1 MPVLA
6 SCSMLDMFFLVLVF
20 VFINRYV
27 HSLFTFHCQ
36 KLITSPQDIS
46 SFKSLTTPGTCLFML
61 PGANNEFS
69 VGMCRPLEH
78 NMVEEFYTTYWTWFF
93 TSIHFWRQQRL
104 LDSYATLQQQQ
115 QQLHDDEQ
123 QRTTNQRS
131 IAAVATHLDGPLN
144 RRETEEDNWQLSCII
159 EAGITIKLF
168 MSLLKDF
175 GGLT

>member
-1 MPVLA
+1 MFMPVLA

-78 NMVEEFYTTYWTWFF
+78 NMVEEFYTTY
-93 TSIHFWRQQRL
+93 
-104 LDSYATLQQQQ
+104 
-115 QQLHDDEQ
+115 
-123 QRTTNQRS
+123 
-131 IAAVATHLDGPLN
+131 
-144 RRETEEDNWQLSCII
+144 
-159 EAGITIKLF
+159 
-168 MSLLKDF
+168 
-175 GGLT
+175 